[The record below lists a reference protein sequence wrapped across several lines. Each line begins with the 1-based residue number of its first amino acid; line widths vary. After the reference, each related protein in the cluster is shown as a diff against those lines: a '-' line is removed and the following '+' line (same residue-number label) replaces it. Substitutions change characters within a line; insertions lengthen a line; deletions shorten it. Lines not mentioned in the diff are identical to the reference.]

1 MHVYIYIHTHM
12 SAYMCVCVC
21 MYVNIC
27 NMYVCYLLDLAYN
40 SAIKANKQINT
51 HTQISKPMYSRNGLN
66 SKGHILRHTYIPT
79 DR

>member
-1 MHVYIYIHTHM
+1 M

-51 HTQISKPMYSRNGLN
+51 HTHK
-66 SKGHILRHTYIPT
+66 
-79 DR
+79 

>member
-1 MHVYIYIHTHM
+1 MQARFGGTAFRGTIHINICIYIYTHARVYIYIHTHM

-51 HTQISKPMYSRNGLN
+51 HTHK
-66 SKGHILRHTYIPT
+66 
-79 DR
+79 